1 MKDYIFLIIIV
12 ALIAFIAIKEIRN
25 DSVER
30 NLKKAN
36 KEIQVKYDSL
46 QIKITDL
53 QALIIKLDSAKVI
66 NNNYYTEVIKES
78 DEIIKADSN
87 AVNGLIRKQVGILAG
102 SN

>member
-87 AVNGLIRKQVGILAG
+87 AVNGLIRKQLYKLA
-102 SN
+102 N